1 MHSDIPVF
9 PDTELRIANMF
20 VCLSVHPLAVY
31 ETESSRTIF
40 EVTGIKKMNNL
51 CEIFNTYF
59 DVVTDAE
66 SSVLDEALR
75 LRYQVYCVEHD
86 FEDSSHFKD
95 GKESDNYDY
104 RSVHGIVCHRS
115 SGVTAATVRLV
126 LPDMDNPDA
135 PFPIEKNCG
144 DSLKLVPLLLK
155 GIPRQSIAEISRFAV
170 SRNFKRRLGEADSVA
185 GVGLNTEA
193 YVKQDPSG
201 KRMIPHLI
209 VGLFVAI
216 VKLSAEQQIT
226 HWYAVMDV
234 SLLRLLNRFGI
245 NFMPIG
251 DPVDY
256 HGQRQPCFGR
266 IDDVLAGIW
275 DKRFDIWQLI
285 TADGA
290 VWPAPEKS
298 ASRSV
303 G

>member
-1 MHSDIPVF
+1 MS
-9 PDTELRIANMF
+9 
-20 VCLSVHPLAVY
+20 
-31 ETESSRTIF
+31 
-40 EVTGIKKMNNL
+40 NL

-59 DVVTDAE
+59 DVVTDTE

-95 GKESDNYDY
+95 GRESDNYDC

-126 LPDMDNPDA
+126 LPDMDNLDA
-135 PFPIEKNCG
+135 LFPIEKNCG
-144 DSLKLVPLLLK
+144 DSLRLAPPCFKHV
-155 GIPRQSIAEISRFAV
+155 PRQSIAEISRFAV
-170 SRNFKRRLGEADSVA
+170 SKNFKRRLGEAESVA
-185 GVGLNTEA
+185 GIGPNIEE
-193 YVKQDPSG
+193 YVKQYPRG
-201 KRMIPHLI
+201 KRVIPHLI
-209 VGLFVAI
+209 LGLFAAI
-216 VKLSAEQQIT
+216 VKLSAEQHIT

-234 SLLRLLNRFGI
+234 SLLRLLTRYGI
-245 NFMPIG
+245 NFIPIG
-251 DPVDY
+251 SLVDY
-256 HGQRQPCFGR
+256 HGQRQPCVGR

-275 DKRFDIWQLI
+275 NKRFDIWQLI

-298 ASRSV
+298 ASQSV